1 MIAVG
6 DVQLEIVLCLTL
18 RGTVRELAAFM
29 DALTS
34 SELVVG
40 FGQARRDG
48 EEREGISDFPKQ
60 FCSDT
65 GEHNR

>member
-18 RGTVRELAAFM
+18 RGTVKELAAFM
-29 DALTS
+29 EALTS

-40 FGQARRDG
+40 FGQADG
-48 EEREGISDFPKQ
+48 DGKKREGISDLAKH
-60 FCSDT
+60 FCADT
-65 GEHNR
+65 GERKQ

>member
-1 MIAVG
+1 MIAAG

-29 DALTS
+29 EALTS

-40 FGQARRDG
+40 FGQADG
-48 EEREGISDFPKQ
+48 DGKKREGISDLAKQ
-60 FCSDT
+60 FRSDS
-65 GEHNR
+65 GEHKQ